1 MGFNCHYYFQV
12 PLLKQCTTFKDAR
25 IELITNIDKNNQKG
39 ITSAMRLFNRLFSM
53 LVLLSVFVCTD
64 LFAVH
69 TYTSEPAADFTAT
82 GLVSNMTG
90 ALVGTLFL
98 DPSLP
103 VSKIT
108 ISPIMSST
116 SVKMYYVKQNQ
127 LYVDNLAGSLYVT
140 YFKTDGTKVGSNLT
154 TQSSLTFSSLDATRP
169 ISFYILVNSSAY
181 SSFLSI
187 VQGFLIWQSENRFVS
202 MGCTSAFT
210 LLSPSDMTYPVLSN
224 QGESTLPTPFVG
236 GGLTGPAGDRTIFI
250 GDPGV
255 SSGFFF
261 NYNIADEPVYSISFD
276 NNDVYIQDIGNATI
290 SPIPLTNLN
299 LYVENYQNT
308 YLGESRVNVR
318 FYQAGYPTFRF
329 LHTANPAYQL
339 PYTLWVNQT
348 EVPYNMPFSPW
359 LAPMDAIN
367 VAQISLMVSQQD
379 LDAALEG
386 EYTTTITVEI
396 ISGI

>member
-1 MGFNCHYYFQV
+1 MVLIEIFNS
-12 PLLKQCTTFKDAR
+12 LK
-25 IELITNIDKNNQKG
+25 KG
-39 ITSAMRLFNRLFSM
+39 ITSVMHLFHRLFTM
-53 LVLLSVFVCTD
+53 LVLLSAFICTD

-82 GLVSNMTG
+82 GLVNNKTG

-108 ISPIMSST
+108 IAPTMSSA
-116 SVKMYYVKQNQ
+116 SVQMYYVNQNQ
-127 LYVDNLAGSLYVT
+127 LHVSTLSGSLYVT
-140 YFKTDGTKVGSNLT
+140 YFKTNGTQVGSNLT
-154 TQSSLTFSSLDATRP
+154 TQSSLTFNSLDATRP
-169 ISFYILVNSSAY
+169 VSFYILVNSSEYTA
-181 SSFLSI
+181 FLNTVRNI
-187 VQGFLIWQSENRFVS
+187 FIIIQSPNRFVS
-202 MGCTSAFT
+202 MGCASAFT
-210 LLSPSDMTYPVLSN
+210 LLSPSNMTYPVLSN

-250 GDPGV
+250 GEPGV
-255 SSGFFF
+255 SSNFWV
-261 NYNIADEPVYSISFD
+261 NYNIADEPVYNISFA
-276 NNDVYIQDIGNATI
+276 NSDVYIQDIGYATL

-299 LYVENYQNT
+299 LQVENYQNT
-308 YLGESRVNVR
+308 YLGQSRVNVR
-318 FYQAGYPTFRF
+318 FYQDGYPTFRF
-329 LHTANPAYQL
+329 LHTANPACQL

-359 LAPMDAIN
+359 PAPMAAIN
-367 VAQISLMVSQQD
+367 VAQISLMVRQQD

-386 EYTTTITVEI
+386 EYTTTITVEV